1 MNDLSIVKA
10 SYLSEYK
17 IELEFSDG
25 KSQTVDF
32 GPFLNS
38 SRHSEIKRYLDL
50 ETFKGFQIVDGDL
63 DWNDFDL
70 TFPIWDLYTNKILKS
85 ASDERQEAS

>member
-10 SYLSEYK
+10 SYISEYK

-25 KSQTVDF
+25 KTQVVDF
-32 GPFLNS
+32 APFLKS
-38 SRHSEIKRYLDL
+38 SRHPGIRIYLDL
-50 ETFKGFQIVDGDL
+50 DAFKGFQVVDGDL

-85 ASDERQEAS
+85 ASGEEQEAS

>member
-10 SYLSEYK
+10 SYLSDYK
-17 IELEFSDG
+17 IELEFNDG
-25 KSQTVDF
+25 KSQVVDF
-32 GPFLNS
+32 APFLNS
-38 SRHSEIKRYLDL
+38 SRHSGIRKYLDL
-50 ETFKGFQIVDGDL
+50 KAFKEFKIVDGDL

-85 ASDERQEAS
+85 ASDEGQEAS